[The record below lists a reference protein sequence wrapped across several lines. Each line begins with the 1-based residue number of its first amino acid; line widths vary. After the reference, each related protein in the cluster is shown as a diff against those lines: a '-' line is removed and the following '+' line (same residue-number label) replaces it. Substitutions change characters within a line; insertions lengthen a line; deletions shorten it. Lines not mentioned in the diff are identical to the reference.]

1 MSKKLLAVLLTL
13 AVLMSITAAAA
24 SAEASGMTPGEYT
37 ATVSGMKGDMTVK
50 VTVDE
55 TSIQS
60 VEILDTVDTVQIV
73 GAVIDSMIPEM
84 LEKQSVNVDSVTGA
98 TFSSFAVKNAV
109 KACLEQAGANPDDF
123 SEKFSAEPSEG
134 PDQNASVAIV
144 GSGGAGLSTAIQLA
158 NAGIE
163 NIVVLERNGYF
174 GGTTGL
180 SSGGAW
186 VVGDTGFNQ
195 MTGYDYTPEE
205 LIAQPRSASGAEE
218 GTLNDALIRHIAEVA
233 PEVFQEYVDGGAPW
247 DLTQY
252 TFGDS
257 LNEMPVAWVEQFY
270 STPWENGAGITLIN
284 WLVETAQEKGVDLR
298 LNSKVTDLV
307 TDEAGAVIGVKVS
320 GQDET
325 YTLFADQVVLA
336 TGGFQQNRDL
346 VQELAPETAA
356 AVPFTAAGSNGDG
369 IRMARELGAYVV
381 GDRIGGARGLD
392 MRLGYVGPIGTLV
405 WAVGPVVNQEGVRYA
420 SEVEHYSYGFNHL
433 LEQTGATVY
442 GITDSTNGMLDSFD
456 QAVELGYAV
465 KADTLEELAA
475 ALGLTDVDAF
485 VQTITTYNED
495 YAAGKDDS
503 VFGVPNAAMSPILEA
518 PFYGITTKAVSS
530 FSLAGLAVDENCRI
544 LREDGSVI
552 PNLFG
557 AGELICGNITG
568 GERYTGSGSQVGPS
582 LYEGRIIADAIS
594 DNQ

>member
-1 MSKKLLAVLLTL
+1 MSKKLISIFLVV
-13 AVLMSITAAAA
+13 AVLMSLTVIV
-24 SAEASGMTPGEYT
+24 ASGENAGTMKPGQYT
-37 ATVSGMKGDMTVK
+37 TTVSGMKGDMTVK

-55 TSIQS
+55 TAILG
-60 VEILDTVDTVQIV
+60 VEVVDTVDTVQIV
-73 GAVIDSMIPEM
+73 GAVIDSMIPEIID
-84 LEKQSVNVDSVTGA
+84 KQSVNIDSVTGA

-109 KACLEQAGANPDDF
+109 KACLEQAGADLDNF
-123 SEKFSAEPSEG
+123 SEKYTAEPVEG
-134 PDQNASVAIV
+134 ADQNASVAVV
-144 GSGGAGLSTAIQLA
+144 GSGGAGLSAAIQLA
-158 NAGIE
+158 NAGFE
-163 NIVVLERNGYF
+163 NIVVLERNGYY

-186 VVGDTGFNQ
+186 VVGDTAFNQ
-195 MTGYDYTPEE
+195 MTGYDYSADE
-205 LIAQPRSASGAEE
+205 LVEHMYAASGAEE
-218 GTLNDALIRHIAEVA
+218 GSLNDELIRHIAEVA
-233 PEVFQEYVDGGAPW
+233 PEVFTEYSEGGAPW

-270 STPWENGAGITLIN
+270 TTPWENGAGITLIN
-284 WLVETAQEKGVDLR
+284 WLVETAQNKGVDLR

-307 TDEAGAVIGVKVS
+307 TDEDGAVVGVKVT
-320 GQDET
+320 GKEEI
-325 YTLFADQVVLA
+325 YTLYADNVVLA

-381 GDRIGGARGLD
+381 GNRIGGARGLD

-420 SEVEHYSYGFNHL
+420 SEMEHYSYGFNHL
-433 LEQTGATVY
+433 LEQTDATVY
-442 GITDSTNGMLDSFD
+442 GITDSTNPMLESFD
-456 QAVELGYAV
+456 KAVELGYAF
-465 KADTLEELAA
+465 KADTLEELAE
-475 ALGLTDVDAF
+475 ALGLTDTEAF
-485 VQTITTYNED
+485 VKTIEQYNAD
-495 YAAGKDDS
+495 FAAGNDDS

-518 PFYGITTKAVSS
+518 PFYGIKTKAVSS

-582 LYEGRIIADAIS
+582 LYEGRIIADAIAAE
-594 DNQ
+594 